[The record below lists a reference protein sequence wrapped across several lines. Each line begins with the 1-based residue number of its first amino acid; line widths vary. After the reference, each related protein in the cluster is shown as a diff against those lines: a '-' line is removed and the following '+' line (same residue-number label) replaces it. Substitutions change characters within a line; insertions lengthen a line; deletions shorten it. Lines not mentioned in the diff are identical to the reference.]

1 MNIIISFLQKIGQ
14 VTIITGSLLKDLF
27 QGKISFKETIFQAF
41 NIGNRSFFFYSV
53 TMAFLGAILIT
64 MACNEAKKMIADLSM
79 IGPIYL
85 ETLIN
90 IFAPTC
96 GSVIIATRVST
107 GIAAELATM
116 KVTEQTDAL
125 RLCGGDPLSY
135 LVAPRVLAG
144 AVISPLLAI
153 YGVALSFFVGGMV
166 AHANFGIGYESYFS
180 LRFVKGHSV
189 ISGLYKAHVHGVT
202 MTAIACYFGLK
213 AHGGSIGVGRATTK
227 AVIYAILLILV
238 LDFVISGV
246 SFWIR

>member
-64 MACNEAKKMIADLSM
+64 MACNEAKKMIADLSL

-90 IFAPTC
+90 VFAPTC

-107 GIAAELATM
+107 GIAA
-116 KVTEQTDAL
+116 
-125 RLCGGDPLSY
+125 
-135 LVAPRVLAG
+135 
-144 AVISPLLAI
+144 
-153 YGVALSFFVGGMV
+153 
-166 AHANFGIGYESYFS
+166 
-180 LRFVKGHSV
+180 
-189 ISGLYKAHVHGVT
+189 
-202 MTAIACYFGLK
+202 
-213 AHGGSIGVGRATTK
+213 
-227 AVIYAILLILV
+227 
-238 LDFVISGV
+238 
-246 SFWIR
+246 